1 MASNNQHHTR
11 SFTNMINNPTAEN
24 TETYNRKL
32 KIQLKNVMYPIFR
45 KICLERDYIVSL
57 INECKVSDA
66 NFKSSILSL
75 TCIITANYKDREEIF
90 DEWRKQCEELIP
102 NYAYPAY
109 KIEWGSIFP
118 AYKIEWDS
126 IFNWITP
133 MKYYNACFMMFFL
146 EIAKENL
153 SMARRTVFAHEEFN
167 TIFKIKMNEMEKSYS
182 NMNQWKGTKH
192 YFKLFYT

>member
-1 MASNNQHHTR
+1 MLSSNNQHHTR

-45 KICLERDYIVSL
+45 KICLERDDIVSL

-75 TCIITANYKDREEIF
+75 TCIITADCKEREEIF

-102 NYAYPAY
+102 NYAYPD
-109 KIEWGSIFP
+109 
-118 AYKIEWDS
+118 YKIEWDS

-153 SMARRTVFAHEEFN
+153 AMARRTVFAREEFN
-167 TIFKIKMNEMEKSYS
+167 TIFKIKMNEMENSYS
-182 NMNQWKGTKH
+182 DMNQWKGTKH